1 MSGAIASHRTA
12 LLAGA
17 ESCACA
23 DAIGMERRSAG
34 AAAGELV
41 LQRDELVLL
50 LSKAH
55 LRSRQHAA
63 DDRQTCNG
71 RNGTR
76 QPDNTS
82 VRARTD

>member
-1 MSGAIASHRTA
+1 MSGAIASQRTA

-17 ESCACA
+17 ESCARA

-34 AAAGELV
+34 AAAGEFV

-55 LRSRQHAA
+55 LRSRRHAA
-63 DDRQTCNG
+63 DDRQRATDA
-71 RNGTR
+71 TE
-76 QPDNTS
+76 PDNS
-82 VRARTD
+82 ARARTD